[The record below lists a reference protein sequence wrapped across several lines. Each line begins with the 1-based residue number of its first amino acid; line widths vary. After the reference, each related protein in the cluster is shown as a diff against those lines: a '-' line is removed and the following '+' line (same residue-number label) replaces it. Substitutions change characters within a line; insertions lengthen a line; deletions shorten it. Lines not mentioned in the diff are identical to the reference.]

1 MSFWSSISSEFTN
14 GSYERMDIRQ
24 LIKNYG
30 TLYSEELGIDIKS
43 CSSKEIVKWFLAS
56 ILFAARISE
65 EIAKNTY
72 MNFEKAGI
80 TTAEKILNAGGDEL
94 VAILDAGGYVRYDF
108 KTADKLLEVFGRLQQ
123 EYGGDLNKLHE
134 KAKDPAGLEEG
145 LKKLGKGIGDVTV
158 AIFLRE
164 MRRCWEKADPKPT
177 PRVLEAMKKLGI
189 KDLKDFARRNS
200 IDLVQLET
208 ALVRL
213 GRELSRKKKIG
224 E

>member
-24 LIKNYG
+24 LIQNYG
-30 TLYSEELGIDIKS
+30 TLYSAELGIDLKS

-108 KTADKLLEVFGRLQQ
+108 KTADKLLEVFGHLQQ
-123 EYGGDLNKLHE
+123 EFGGDLNKLHE
-134 KAKDPAGLEEG
+134 KAKDPADLEEG

-158 AIFLRE
+158 AIFLGE
-164 MRRCWEKADPKPT
+164 MRRCWVKADPKPT
-177 PRVLEAMKKLGI
+177 YRVLEAMKKLGI
-189 KDLKDFARRNS
+189 TDLKDFSCRNS